1 MLWNYVSNVIT
12 KGVLMESSTWFD
24 LDRLIEKKGVLTFF
38 QPIVS
43 IKKKRVIGL
52 EALSRGLDPD
62 TGEVVSPLRLFAAA
76 QQAGKVVELD
86 RLCRE
91 KALENFADIPG
102 QHDGLLLF
110 INFNTSMIDLG
121 ISGSGNFMQAVR
133 RNRINPS
140 SIVIELVESRVRDF
154 EALMKFIHSY
164 RRHGFLFAL
173 DDFGAGYSNLERVSI
188 IRPEIIKVDR
198 SLIRDVHTEFYKQE
212 VLKSIIK
219 MGHQLGA
226 MVLSEGV
233 ETYQEIIMTMEF
245 DTDFVQGYYLSKP
258 EYFGEL
264 PYESIYQRIYQV
276 SSDFFECTVRKIK
289 SRKEKMD
296 TLNALSYS
304 IMSSIRNRFD
314 ENVED
319 SLKKAISRHPEIEC
333 AYLIQETGLQASSTI
348 LNNGH
353 CQEIKGGLFFRAA
366 EKGDDHSLKEY
377 FVHLQ
382 ANLDKFIT
390 YPYISLATGN
400 LCRTIAMKYK
410 TKESQNMVLCLD
422 IKECE

>member
-1 MLWNYVSNVIT
+1 
-12 KGVLMESSTWFD
+12 
-24 LDRLIEKKGVLTFF
+24 
-38 QPIVS
+38 
-43 IKKKRVIGL
+43 
-52 EALSRGLDPD
+52 
-62 TGEVVSPLRLFAAA
+62 
-76 QQAGKVVELD
+76 
-86 RLCRE
+86 
-91 KALENFADIPG
+91 
-102 QHDGLLLF
+102 
-110 INFNTSMIDLG
+110 
-121 ISGSGNFMQAVR
+121 
-133 RNRINPS
+133 
-140 SIVIELVESRVRDF
+140 
-154 EALMKFIHSY
+154 
-164 RRHGFLFAL
+164 
-173 DDFGAGYSNLERVSI
+173 
-188 IRPEIIKVDR
+188 
-198 SLIRDVHTEFYKQE
+198 
-212 VLKSIIK
+212 
-219 MGHQLGA
+219 
-226 MVLSEGV
+226 
-233 ETYQEIIMTMEF
+233 
-245 DTDFVQGYYLSKP
+245 
-258 EYFGEL
+258 
-264 PYESIYQRIYQV
+264 
-276 SSDFFECTVRKIK
+276 
-289 SRKEKMD
+289 MD